1 MHVLV
6 HDPYVPANTVGA
18 LGFEPAPDL
27 GAALGRAD
35 IVSLHL
41 PSDASTR
48 GMVDAAFLD
57 AMKTGALLV
66 NTARGTLVDEAALE
80 AALRSGHLAGAGLD
94 VVHDEPMTSPIPLL
108 ALDSVVVTPH
118 VAASTRQGLRRMALA
133 AAGNTIDFFAGRLS
147 PSAVINREV
156 LADDRRPAA
165 G

>member
-1 MHVLV
+1 
-6 HDPYVPANTVGA
+6 
-18 LGFEPAPDL
+18 
-27 GAALGRAD
+27 
-35 IVSLHL
+35 
-41 PSDASTR
+41 
-48 GMVDAAFLD
+48 
-57 AMKTGALLV
+57 V

-94 VVHDEPMTSPIPLL
+94 VVHDEPMTAPIPLL

-133 AAGNTIDFFAGRLS
+133 AAGNTIDFFAGRLN

-156 LADDRRPAA
+156 LADGRQPPR